1 MPQPKAFHPFAEEQR
16 AQDPK
21 SKLVKAQVE
30 LRHLTGFLAIIP
42 GRHVRGAVNRSL
54 SSGLVDV
61 YGIVGALRGLV
72 RQGELIS
79 DAAVVT
85 AI

>member
-1 MPQPKAFHPFAEEQR
+1 
-16 AQDPK
+16 
-21 SKLVKAQVE
+21 VE

-42 GRHVRGAVNRSL
+42 SRQVIGAVNRSL
-54 SSGLVDV
+54 SSGLMDV
-61 YGIVGALRGLV
+61 YGTVGALRGLV
-72 RQGELIS
+72 RQGGLIS